1 MLRRPKFWVITVLVL
16 AVLLVV
22 ADRGGK
28 FFVEK
33 VVADRVQE
41 ALSTPDTPSVSL
53 SGFPFLPQ
61 LLGQKFDK
69 VEVDVK
75 DADAGRVKVEHVH
88 AVLTGVKRAGDGAT
102 VESISGEGLID
113 YAAATTA
120 ADPFTVAYGGP
131 GLVKITGKVNYAG
144 FTRTASATGKPRIA
158 NNQLIFKAEK
168 VSTDLPG
175 EAPVSGLVPDVKIPL
190 REIPK
195 GLTIKLNPTEAGIE
209 FTFDGANLELS
220 SKDITAAWGVRSV
233 SPDETAYARRRT
245 AT

>member
-1 MLRRPKFWVITVLVL
+1 VLRRPKFWIITTFVLV
-16 AVLLVV
+16 VLLVV

-28 FFVEK
+28 YFVEK

-53 SGFPFLPQ
+53 GGFPFLTQ
-61 LLGQKFDK
+61 LFGQKFDD

-75 DADAGRVKVEHVH
+75 DADAGRVKVRHVH
-88 AVLTGVKRAGDGAT
+88 AVLTGVKRAGDGA
-102 VESISGEGLID
+102 VVDSITGDGVID
-113 YAAATTA
+113 YAAANAA
-120 ADPFTVAYGGP
+120 ADPFTVSYGGP
-131 GLVKITGKVNYAG
+131 GLVKITGKVTYAG
-144 FTRTASATGKPRIA
+144 FTRTASATGKPRIE

-195 GLTIKLNPTEAGIE
+195 GLRITLNPTESGIE
-209 FTFDGANLELS
+209 FSFDGEHLELS

-233 SPDETAYARRRT
+233 SPDETAYTRRRT

>member
-1 MLRRPKFWVITVLVL
+1 MLRRPKFWVITTL
-16 AVLLVV
+16 VLLVLLAV

-28 FFVEK
+28 YFVQK

-53 SGFPFLPQ
+53 GGFPFLPQ
-61 LLGQKFDK
+61 LFGQKFDH
-69 VEVDVK
+69 VEVDAK
-75 DADAGRVKVEHVH
+75 DADAGRVKVRQVH
-88 AVLTGVKRAGDGAT
+88 AVLTGVERAGDGAI
-102 VESISGEGLID
+102 VDSIAGDGVID
-113 YAAATTA
+113 YAAANVA
-120 ADPFTVAYGGP
+120 ADPFTVSYGGP
-131 GLVKITGKVNYAG
+131 GLVKITGKVTYAG
-144 FTRTASATGKPRIA
+144 FTRTASATGKPRIE

-195 GLTIKLNPTEAGIE
+195 GLKITLNPTESGIE
-209 FTFDGANLELS
+209 FSFDGDHLELS
-220 SKDITAAWGVRSV
+220 SKDITAAWGVMPV
-233 SPDETAYARRRT
+233 SPDETAYTRRRT